1 MKFQLVLGV
10 SARHAHLSRKDMDIL
25 FGEGSELHVKKP
37 IGQPGQYASEEQ
49 IIMETAK
56 GQTKLRV
63 IGPLRPDTQIELS
76 FTDAMKAGIEAPV
89 RNSGD
94 IAGSAGA
101 KLIGPAGSLDLKEGI
116 IISARHVHLYP
127 ETAAKYGLV
136 DGDIV
141 DVVAGS
147 GTRKTTLHGCLVRA
161 GVKHADE
168 VHIDTDEA
176 NACNAKTGEMVDI
189 IFNKD

>member
-1 MKFQLVLGV
+1 MQFPIVLGV
-10 SARHAHLSRKDMDIL
+10 SARHAHLCREHMDIL
-25 FGEGSELHVKKP
+25 FGKGSELHPKKA

-49 IIMETAK
+49 ITMVTPK
-56 GQTKLRV
+56 DSMKLRI
-63 IGPLRPDTQIELS
+63 IGPLRPETQIELS
-76 FTDAMKAGIEAPV
+76 LTDARKVGLNAPI

-101 KLIGPAGSLDLKEGI
+101 KLIGPCGEVEITEGI
-116 IISARHVHLYP
+116 IVAARHVHLYP

-141 DVVAGS
+141 DIQTEGERSITMHNV
-147 GTRKTTLHGCLVRA
+147 LVRA

-168 VHIDTDEA
+168 VHIDTD
-176 NACNAKTGEMVDI
+176 
-189 IFNKD
+189 

>member
-1 MKFQLVLGV
+1 MQFPIVLGV
-10 SARHAHLSRKDMDIL
+10 SARHAHLCREHMDIL
-25 FGEGSELHVKKP
+25 FGAESELHIKKK

-49 IIMETAK
+49 IVMVGPK
-56 GQTKLRV
+56 GEMKLRI
-63 IGPLRPDTQIELS
+63 IGPLRPETQIELS
-76 FTDAMKAGIEAPV
+76 LTDARKVGINAPI

-101 KLIGPAGSLDLKEGI
+101 KLIGPKGELELKEGI
-116 IISARHVHLYP
+116 IVAARHVHLYP
-127 ETAAKYGLV
+127 ETAEKYGLK

-141 DVVAGS
+141 DIQTKGERS
-147 GTRKTTLHGCLVRA
+147 LTLHNVLVRA

-176 NACNAKTGEMVDI
+176 NACNLSSDDMVDI
-189 IFNKD
+189 IYNK

>member
-1 MKFQLVLGV
+1 MQFPIVLGV
-10 SARHAHLSRKDMDIL
+10 SARHAHLCREHMDIL
-25 FGEGSELHVKKP
+25 FGKGSELHPKKA

-49 IIMETAK
+49 ITMVTPK
-56 GQTKLRV
+56 DSMKLRI
-63 IGPLRPDTQIELS
+63 IGPLRPETQIELS
-76 FTDAMKAGIEAPV
+76 LTDARKVGLNAPI

-101 KLIGPAGSLDLKEGI
+101 KLIGPCGEVEITEGI
-116 IISARHVHLYP
+116 IVAARHVHLYP

-136 DGDIV
+136 DGDNDDIQTEGERSITMHNV
-141 DVVAGS
+141 
-147 GTRKTTLHGCLVRA
+147 LVRA

-176 NACNAKTGEMVDI
+176 NACNLDSGIMVNI
-189 IFNKD
+189 VYNK

>member
-1 MKFQLVLGV
+1 MQFPVVLGV
-10 SARHAHLSRKDMDIL
+10 SARHAHLCREHMDIL
-25 FGEGSELHVKKP
+25 FGKDSELHVKKP

-49 IIMETAK
+49 IMMVTPK
-56 GQTKLRV
+56 GEMKLRI
-63 IGPLRPDTQIELS
+63 IGPLRPETQIELS
-76 FTDAMKAGIEAPV
+76 FTDARKVGINAPI

-101 KLIGPAGSLDLKEGI
+101 KLIGPAGELELKEGI
-116 IISARHVHLYP
+116 IIAARHVHLYP
-127 ETAAKYGLV
+127 ETAAKYGLE

-141 DVVAGS
+141 DIVTEGPRALTMHNV
-147 GTRKTTLHGCLVRA
+147 LVRA

-176 NACNAKTGEMVDI
+176 NACNLESCAMVNIVFD
-189 IFNKD
+189 KK

>member
-1 MKFQLVLGV
+1 MQFPIVLGV
-10 SARHAHLSRKDMDIL
+10 SARHAHLCREHMDIL
-25 FGEGSELHVKKP
+25 FGKGSELHPKKA

-49 IIMETAK
+49 ITMVTPK
-56 GQTKLRV
+56 DSMKLRI
-63 IGPLRPDTQIELS
+63 IGPLRPETQIELS
-76 FTDAMKAGIEAPV
+76 LTDARKVGLNAPI

-101 KLIGPAGSLDLKEGI
+101 RLIGPCGEVEITEGI
-116 IISARHVHLYP
+116 IVAARHVHLYP

-141 DVVAGS
+141 DIQTDGERRITMHNV
-147 GTRKTTLHGCLVRA
+147 LVRA

-176 NACNAKTGEMVDI
+176 NACNLDSGVMVNI
-189 IFNKD
+189 VCNK

>member
-1 MKFQLVLGV
+1 MQFQLELGV
-10 SARHAHLSRKDMDIL
+10 SARHAHLSRKDMDVL
-25 FGEGSELHVKKP
+25 FGEGSELHVKKE
-37 IGQPGQYASEEQ
+37 IGQPGQFASEEQ

-63 IGPLRPDTQIELS
+63 IGPLRPETQIELS
-76 FTDAMKAGIEAPV
+76 FTDARNAGITAPV

-101 KLIGPAGSLDLKEGI
+101 KLIGPAGTLELKEGI

-127 ETAAKYGLV
+127 ETAEKYGLV

-141 DVVAGS
+141 DIVVGN
-147 GTRKTTLHGCLVRA
+147 GTRKTTLHNCLVRA

-176 NACNAKTGEMVDI
+176 NACNAQTGDMVDI
-189 IFNKD
+189 IVNK

>member
-1 MKFQLVLGV
+1 MQFQLVLGV
-10 SARHAHLSRKDMDIL
+10 SARHAHLSRKDMDTL
-25 FGEGSELHVKKP
+25 FGVGSELTVKKA
-37 IGQPGQYASEEQ
+37 IGQPGQYASNEQ

-56 GQTKLRV
+56 GQTKLRI
-63 IGPLRPDTQIELS
+63 IGPLRPETQIELS
-76 FTDAMKAGIEAPV
+76 LTDTMKAGVKAPI

-101 KLIGPAGSLDLKEGI
+101 KLIGPAGTMELKEGI
-116 IISARHVHLYP
+116 IIAARHVHLYP
-127 ETAAKYGLV
+127 ETAEKYGLK

-141 DVVAGS
+141 DVVAGT

-176 NACNAKTGEMVDI
+176 NACDAKTGDMVDI
-189 IFNKD
+189 VFNK

>member
-1 MKFQLVLGV
+1 MQFPIVLGV
-10 SARHAHLSRKDMDIL
+10 SARHAHLCREHMDIL
-25 FGEGSELHVKKP
+25 FGKGSELHPKKA

-49 IIMETAK
+49 ITMVTPK
-56 GQTKLRV
+56 DSMKLRMM
-63 IGPLRPDTQIELS
+63 GPLRPDTQLELS
-76 FTDAMKAGIEAPV
+76 LTAARKVGLNAPI

-101 KLIGPAGSLDLKEGI
+101 KLIGPCGEVEITEGI
-116 IISARHVHLYP
+116 IVAARHVHLYP

-141 DVVAGS
+141 DIQTEGERSITMHNV
-147 GTRKTTLHGCLVRA
+147 LVRA

-176 NACNAKTGEMVDI
+176 NACNLDSGVMVNI
-189 IFNKD
+189 VYNK

>member
-10 SARHAHLSRKDMDIL
+10 SARHAHLSRKDMDTL
-25 FGEGSELHVKKP
+25 FGVGSELHVKKP

-76 FTDAMKAGIEAPV
+76 FTDAMKAGVTAPI

-101 KLIGPAGSLDLKEGI
+101 KLIGPAGTMELKEGI
-116 IISARHVHLYP
+116 IIAARHVHLYP
-127 ETAAKYGLV
+127 ETAEKYGLK

-141 DVVAGS
+141 DIVAGE
-147 GTRKTTLHGCLVRA
+147 GTRKTTMHGVLVRA

-176 NACNAKTGEMVDI
+176 NACNAKTGDMVDI
-189 IFNKD
+189 VFNK

>member
-1 MKFQLVLGV
+1 MQFPIVLGV
-10 SARHAHLSRKDMDIL
+10 SSRHAHLCREHMDIL
-25 FGEGSELHVKKP
+25 FGKGSELHPKKA

-49 IIMETAK
+49 ITMVTPK
-56 GQTKLRV
+56 DSMKLRI
-63 IGPLRPDTQIELS
+63 IGPLRPETQIELS
-76 FTDAMKAGIEAPV
+76 LTDARKVGLNAPI

-101 KLIGPAGSLDLKEGI
+101 KLIGPCGEVEITEGI
-116 IISARHVHLYP
+116 IVAARHVHLYP

-141 DVVAGS
+141 DIQTEGERS
-147 GTRKTTLHGCLVRA
+147 ITTHNVLVRA
-161 GVKHADE
+161 GVNHADE

-176 NACNAKTGEMVDI
+176 NACNLDSGIMVNI
-189 IFNKD
+189 VYNK